1 MSKCYVEKFSF
12 QSAAKWRKDSHRGKG
27 RRVSVRSGGNSTK
40 LDTCENFDNRADEE
54 TKERRSQNSTNR
66 NNILPDRATPS
77 L

>member
-1 MSKCYVEKFSF
+1 MSKRDVEKIHSN
-12 QSAAKWRKDSHRGKG
+12 QQQWRKDSHRGKG
-27 RRVSVRSGGNSTK
+27 RRVSARSGEQCSK
-40 LDTCENFDNRADEE
+40 IDVRENFDSRADVE